1 LSFFFT
7 LLFSI
12 SFLQADVVNQTITD
26 QQKLQNQSSLQVNAQ
41 NVNNKPYDLSS
52 LKVLVLEKKSGEEE
66 DLRVK
71 NIQKQIQRISKN
83 IANNVEMYFDE
94 EDFANEY
101 SFLKN
106 KISINLRHDNE
117 VAALR
122 DEIKRDNLLNHKF
135 YIQTIQKII
144 NGKKSYKDK
153 KYFIQLL
160 DTQIKRLKSINLKL
174 YETTSHQVQDNKDN
188 ISLVFMQQYHQLL
201 TQIESHSLVFD
212 YLKNNIAQY
221 RTSNFILDDLSLK
234 YFIQSINDLPG
245 ISYITEVTHYYTQI
259 TLGDIITALVLIYFF
274 IFFSKKILPYS
285 KSKIKQK
292 LKSKYGKKG
301 AVSYEYLHDS
311 IALPFTLT
319 IYVFAAQL
327 GLSLLVSEATTL
339 SKTTPWFN
347 TAYLAIFTFLLYAF
361 LKNAIHFYADNLFEK
376 YPNVRKEMIDF
387 LLRIGKVIVILFVLL
402 FLFMQLGFDIQ
413 AILAS
418 LGIGGIAV
426 ALAAKDTL
434 TNFFGSLNIITDNSF
449 SQGDWIQAGDIEGT
463 VVDIRMRTTRIRT
476 FANAMITVPNAQLA
490 NTSILNWSKR
500 RVGRRIKMSLGI
512 TYSSKMSDIQQLV
525 VDIKEM
531 LTHHEGIATAKIQ
544 VDDKVR
550 NSNLLKKEDLIGV
563 KKTLLVYI
571 DEYDASSINILIYCF
586 SRSPDWETWLEVKED
601 VIVKLNELVI
611 KNNCDFAFPTQS
623 IIFTKE

>member
-1 LSFFFT
+1 MQ
-7 LLFSI
+7 SI
-12 SFLQADVVNQTITD
+12 NT
-26 QQKLQNQSSLQVNAQ
+26 
-41 NVNNKPYDLSS
+41 KPYDLSK
-52 LKVLVLEKKSGEEE
+52 LKQLVLEKKSGDEE
-66 DLRVK
+66 DIRVK
-71 NIQKQIQRISKN
+71 NIQYLIQNITKN
-83 IANNVEMYFDE
+83 ISNNTEVYFDDE
-94 EDFANEY
+94 KFSNEY
-101 SFLKN
+101 DFLKN
-106 KISINLRHDNE
+106 KISINLRHNNT
-117 VAALR
+117 VAAQR
-122 DEIKRDNLLNHKF
+122 DELKRDNLLNQKI

-160 DTQIKRLKSINLKL
+160 DAQILRLKSIDLKK
-174 YETTSHQVQDNKDN
+174 YETISHLVQDNKDN
-188 ISLVFMQQYHQLL
+188 ISLVFTAQYQELL
-201 TQIESHSLVFD
+201 TQIESHLLVFD

-234 YFIQSINDLPG
+234 FFIQSINEISG
-245 ISYITEVTHYYTQI
+245 ISYITEVMHYYTKI
-259 TLGDIITALVLIYFF
+259 TLGDIIVAIVLIYFF

-285 KSKIKQK
+285 KTKIKQQ
-292 LKSKYGKKG
+292 LRHKYGKKG
-301 AVSYEYLHDS
+301 AISYEYLHDS

-327 GLSLLVSEATTL
+327 GLSLLVSKADTL

-449 SQGDWIQAGDIEGT
+449 SQGDWIQAGEIEGT

-500 RVGRRIKMSLGI
+500 RVGRRIKMNLGI

-525 VDIKEM
+525 LDIKEM

-544 VDDKVR
+544 IDDKER
-550 NSNLLKKEDLIGV
+550 MSNLLKKEDLIGV

-586 SRSPDWETWLEVKED
+586 SRSPNWETWLEVKED
-601 VIVKLNELVI
+601 VIVKLNNLVLQ
-611 KNNCDFAFPTQS
+611 NNCDFAFPTQS
-623 IIFTKE
+623 ILLQKD

>member
-1 LSFFFT
+1 M
-7 LLFSI
+7 
-12 SFLQADVVNQTITD
+12 
-26 QQKLQNQSSLQVNAQ
+26 QNTNT
-41 NVNNKPYDLSS
+41 KPYDLSK
-52 LKVLVLEKKSGEEE
+52 LKQLVLEKKSGDEE
-66 DLRVK
+66 DTRVK
-71 NIQKQIQRISKN
+71 NIQNLIQNITKSISSN
-83 IANNVEMYFDE
+83 TEVYFDE
-94 EDFANEY
+94 EKFSNEY
-101 SFLKN
+101 DFLKN
-106 KISINLRHDNE
+106 KISINLRHDNT
-117 VAALR
+117 VAAQR
-122 DEIKRDNLLNHKF
+122 DELKRDNLLNQKF
-135 YIQTIQKII
+135 YIQSIQKII

-160 DTQIKRLKSINLKL
+160 DAQISRLKSIDLKKH
-174 YETTSHQVQDNKDN
+174 ETTSHLVQDNKDN
-188 ISLVFMQQYHQLL
+188 ISLVFTSQYQELL
-201 TQIESHSLVFD
+201 TQIESHLLVFD

-234 YFIQSINDLPG
+234 FFIQSINEVPG
-245 ISYITEVTHYYTQI
+245 ISYITEVMHYYTKI
-259 TLGDIITALVLIYFF
+259 TLGDIIVAIVLIYFF

-285 KSKIKQK
+285 KSKIKQQ
-292 LKSKYGKKG
+292 LRHKYGKKG
-301 AVSYEYLHDS
+301 AISYEYLHDS

-327 GLSLLVSEATTL
+327 GLSLLVNKADVL

-449 SQGDWIQAGDIEGT
+449 SQGDWIQAGEIEGT

-500 RVGRRIKMSLGI
+500 RVGRRIKMNLGI

-525 VDIKEM
+525 LDIKEM

-544 VDDKVR
+544 IDDKER
-550 NSNLLKKEDLIGV
+550 MSNLLKKEDLIGV

-586 SRSPDWETWLEVKED
+586 SRSPNWETWLEVKED
-601 VIVKLNELVI
+601 VIVKLNDLVL

-623 IIFTKE
+623 IILNKE

>member
-1 LSFFFT
+1 MQ
-7 LLFSI
+7 SI
-12 SFLQADVVNQTITD
+12 NT
-26 QQKLQNQSSLQVNAQ
+26 
-41 NVNNKPYDLSS
+41 KPYDLSK
-52 LKVLVLEKKSGEEE
+52 LKQLVLEKKSGDEE
-66 DLRVK
+66 DIRVK
-71 NIQKQIQRISKN
+71 NIQYLIQNITKN
-83 IANNVEMYFDE
+83 ISNNTEVYFDDE
-94 EDFANEY
+94 KFSNEY
-101 SFLKN
+101 DFLKN
-106 KISINLRHDNE
+106 KISINLRHNNT
-117 VAALR
+117 VAAQR
-122 DEIKRDNLLNHKF
+122 DELKRDNLLNQKI

-160 DTQIKRLKSINLKL
+160 DAQILRLKSIDLKK
-174 YETTSHQVQDNKDN
+174 YETISHLVQDNKDN
-188 ISLVFMQQYHQLL
+188 ISLVFTAQYQELL
-201 TQIESHSLVFD
+201 TQIESHLLVFD

-234 YFIQSINDLPG
+234 FFIQSINEISG
-245 ISYITEVTHYYTQI
+245 ISYITEVMHYYTKI
-259 TLGDIITALVLIYFF
+259 TLGDIIVAIVLIYFF

-285 KSKIKQK
+285 KTKIKQQ
-292 LKSKYGKKG
+292 LRHKYGKKG
-301 AVSYEYLHDS
+301 AISYEYLHDS

-327 GLSLLVSEATTL
+327 GLSLLVSKADTL

-376 YPNVRKEMIDF
+376 YPNVRKDMFDF

-449 SQGDWIQAGDIEGT
+449 SQGDWIQAGEIEGT

-500 RVGRRIKMSLGI
+500 RVGRRIKMNLGI

-525 VDIKEM
+525 LDIKEM

-544 VDDKVR
+544 IDDKER
-550 NSNLLKKEDLIGV
+550 MSNLLKKEDLIGV

-586 SRSPDWETWLEVKED
+586 SRSPNWETWLEVKED
-601 VIVKLNELVI
+601 VIVKLNNLVLQ
-611 KNNCDFAFPTQS
+611 NNCDFAFPTQS
-623 IIFTKE
+623 ILLQKD